1 MTVNKEETGKRI
13 FNKGNAETAV
23 KGLVIGATMLV
34 PGVSGGTM
42 AIILGI
48 YDRLISSVSSFM
60 KDKKGSLL
68 FLMLFALSGLVGMF
82 LFSKPLLKLINTFR
96 LPMLYFFM
104 GTVAGGIPL
113 IFKRAEIK
121 TLSFRCIFYTML
133 GIIVVAGVAAIPYVD
148 AGTDIEIGFI
158 SVLILM
164 AAGFIAAVALVLPG
178 ISVSYLFLVMGLYE
192 ELMRA
197 ISELYIPFL
206 LPLGAGLIIGIIATT
221 RILEKAME
229 KKPQP
234 TYLIIL
240 GFVLGSMGE
249 LFPGIP
255 YGIELPVCVIAMFVG
270 FGCII
275 FLSRKEVL

>member
-1 MTVNKEETGKRI
+1 MKIKE
-13 FNKGNAETAV
+13 NAETV
-23 KGLVIGATMLV
+23 IKGLVIGGTMLV

-48 YDRLISSVSSFM
+48 YDRLITSVSSFL
-60 KDKKGSLL
+60 KEKKKNFL
-68 FLMLFALSGLVGMF
+68 FLLIFALSGLLGMF
-82 LFSKPLLKLINTFR
+82 LFSGPLLSLINMFR

-133 GIIVVAGVAAIPYVD
+133 GIIIVVGVAAIPIID
-148 AGTDIEIGFI
+148 AGTDMEAGIA

-197 ISELYIPFL
+197 INTLYMPFL
-206 LPLGAGLIIGIIATT
+206 IPLGAGLIIGIIATT
-221 RILEKAME
+221 KILETAME

-255 YGIELPVCVIAMFVG
+255 SGIEILVCIFTMFLG
-270 FGCII
+270 FACII
-275 FLSRKEVL
+275 YLSRKEMV